1 MIRNYFITALRKLIR
16 NRVTSAINIG
26 GLAVGIAASILIMLY
41 VFNELSADKFNENYD
56 RIYRLEVG
64 DFMVTGSAQALL
76 LRGNFPEVEQT
87 ARMDFRYSPLLRY
100 GEQNFRLEEFAYAD
114 SSIFDIFSFRF
125 LRGDPSSALHLPFSL
140 VLTSSRAR
148 MIFGDND
155 PVGETVVFDNNRK
168 YTVTA
173 IIEDPENFHLP
184 VKGLGSFST
193 LQHIE
198 NNDDF
203 DSYLFSY
210 MNFFTY
216 VLLHETADPET
227 MAEKFNDLVD
237 ERFPDAR
244 FFSFRFRPLSNIYFN
259 RDLDDSPPV
268 RHGNLPLVQ
277 TLIVIAGLILIIAIV
292 NFVNLATANAS
303 ARMGEIGVRK
313 VVGADRKDLVFQFL
327 AESVVLSFMAFLV
340 GIIMAELLLPV
351 FNNLLLTDL
360 NLSSF
365 GSVPFFFSV
374 LLLVLLTGILAGIYP
389 AFYLA
394 SLGTSAVL
402 KKGGTGGMG
411 ALWFRR
417 TLIVLQFTISVVLIA
432 GTLLVS
438 RQVSYM
444 RNKDLGFDKD
454 NVLLVRINSDISRSV
469 DAFRDR
475 LMEHDAVESVSL
487 SNNLPGYVT
496 WFNTWVIEGER
507 KTHRFLPVDP
517 EYIDLMDI
525 EIISGR
531 NFDIDRPAD
540 REFTYILNEEAVRF
554 FGFDDPVG
562 EEFMVGGQQPVRI
575 IGVVNNFH
583 FRSLHEPVGPL
594 VMGWQPRNL
603 RLVNIRTNGLD
614 QAGVIEHVGNLW
626 EEFSPG
632 TPFEY
637 MFLDNEIDNLYISEI
652 RMSSLFGYF
661 AILAVIIA
669 CMGLYGLSIFVTN
682 RRTREIAIRKVM
694 GAGEFPVVI
703 MLTAEFVRW
712 VLLSIFIAWPVAL
725 FVITRWLENF
735 PYRIEPGIFAL
746 ALPGLLA
753 LLISTLTVGGRA
765 WKVARLNPADSIRY
779 E

>member
-1 MIRNYFITALRKLIR
+1 MIRNYFITALRNLIR
-16 NRVTSAINIG
+16 NHTTSFINIG

-56 RIYRLEVG
+56 RIHRLEVG
-64 DFMVTGSAQALL
+64 DFIVTGTAQALL
-76 LRGNFPEVEQT
+76 LRDNFPEVEQV

-114 SSIFDIFSFRF
+114 STVFDIFSFRF
-125 LRGDPSSALHLPFSL
+125 LRGDPSSALRIPFSL
-140 VLTSSRAR
+140 VLTSSQAR
-148 MIFGDND
+148 MIFGDDD
-155 PVGETVVFDNNRK
+155 PIGAIVVFDNNRE

-193 LQHIE
+193 LPHIE

-203 DSYLFSY
+203 DSYLFNY
-210 MNFFTY
+210 MNFLTY

-227 MAEKFNDLVD
+227 MADKFNLLVD

-268 RHGNLPLVQ
+268 RHGNLPLVH
-277 TLIVIAGLILIIAIV
+277 TLIVIAVLILTIAIV

-313 VVGADRKDLVFQFL
+313 VVGANRKDLVLQFL
-327 AESVVLSFMAFLV
+327 AESVVLSFIAFLV
-340 GIIMAELLLPV
+340 GIILVELLLPV
-351 FNNLLLTDL
+351 FNNLLFADL
-360 NLSSF
+360 NFSSF
-365 GSVPFFFSV
+365 GSVPFFLSV
-374 LLLVLLTGILAGIYP
+374 FLLVLLTGILAGIYP

-402 KKGGTGGMG
+402 KKGGTGGKG

-417 TLIVLQFTISVVLIA
+417 TLIVLQFAISIVLIA

-444 RNKDLGFDKD
+444 RNMDLGFDKD
-454 NVLLVRINSDISRSV
+454 NVLLVRVNRDISRSV

-475 LMEHDAVESVSL
+475 LLEHDAIESVSL

-496 WFNTWVIEGER
+496 WFNTWTIEGER

-531 NFDIDRPAD
+531 NFDPDRPAD
-540 REFTYILNEEAVRF
+540 REFTYILNEEAVRY
-554 FGFDDPVG
+554 FGFDDPAG
-562 EEFMVGGQQPVRI
+562 EEFILGGQQPVRI
-575 IGVVNNFH
+575 IGVVRNFH

-594 VMGWQPRNL
+594 VMGWQPQNL
-603 RLVNIRTNGLD
+603 RLVNIRTDGRD

-632 TPFEY
+632 TPVEY
-637 MFLDNEIDNLYISEI
+637 MFLDEEIDNLYVSEI

-661 AILAVIIA
+661 ALLAVIIA
-669 CMGLYGLSIFVTN
+669 CMGLYGLSIFVTI

-694 GAGEFPVVI
+694 GAGEYLIVF

-712 VLLSIFIAWPVAL
+712 VLVAIIIAWPVAW
-725 FVITRWLENF
+725 FVMTRWLENF
-735 PYRIEPGIFAL
+735 PYRIDPGIFFL
-746 ALPGLLA
+746 VLPGLMA
-753 LLISTLTVGGRA
+753 LLISAITVGGRA
-765 WKVARLNPADSIRY
+765 WHVARLNPADSLRY